1 MSALAYMAGKAVDL
15 EPLSRDDWAECMVRW
30 ANDGDATHFMVT
42 GNRPTTRDQTVQMY
56 DGLMAEGAILFGIR
70 ARETGDLVGHVGLY
84 ALNWVPR
91 HAELRIL
98 IGEDYGRGKGWGTEA
113 TRMVIAYGFERLNL
127 NKVWLGVNADNV
139 AGVCCYEKAGM
150 TREGTLRA
158 EIFRNGRYYDAIRLS
173 ILRDE
178 YLAARE

>member
-1 MSALAYMAGKAVDL
+1 MTTAPYLAGAAVDL
-15 EPLSRDDWAECMVRW
+15 VPLSREAWTDAMSRW
-30 ANDGDATHFMVT
+30 ANDGATTHYMVT
-42 GNRPTTRDQTVQMY
+42 GNRPLTREQIAALY

-70 ARETGDLVGHVGLY
+70 ADDQVIGHVGLY
-84 ALNWVPR
+84 SLNWLAR

-98 IGEDYGRGKGWGTEA
+98 IGEGRGRGLGTEA
-113 TRMVIAYGFERLNL
+113 TRLVIAYGFERLNL

-139 AGVCCYEKAGM
+139 AGLRCYEKAGM

-178 YLAARE
+178 YLAGA